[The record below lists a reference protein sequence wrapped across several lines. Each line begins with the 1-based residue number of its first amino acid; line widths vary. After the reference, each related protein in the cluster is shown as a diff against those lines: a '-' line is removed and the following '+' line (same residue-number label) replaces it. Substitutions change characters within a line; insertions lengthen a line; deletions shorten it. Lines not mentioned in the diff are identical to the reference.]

1 MCLKFSFSLLLFP
14 LISTLCT
21 AQYGVPGAAPVGA
34 GTDGGGGGGAAPGGA
49 GTSPPGGGGGGAA
62 PGGGGGGGAAVELW
76 CVAKNN
82 AEDTALQSAI
92 DWACGP
98 GGANCGP
105 VQPGG
110 PCYDPKDLQKT
121 ASFVF
126 NDYFL
131 KHGMTEDACN
141 FDNTAA
147 LISINP
153 SHNGCK
159 FPSSKNSSGSFSGS
173 TNGGIGPASED
184 LSSGCSILRRWIY
197 ILMTINLL
205 FASLLIF

>member
-1 MCLKFSFSLLLFP
+1 MSQKFSFSLLLFS
-14 LISTLCT
+14 LFSTPLCT
-21 AQYGVPGAAPVGA
+21 AQYG
-34 GTDGGGGGGAAPGGA
+34 GGGSAPGGA
-49 GTSPPGGGGGGAA
+49 GSAPGGTGTAPGGAN
-62 PGGGGGGGAAVELW
+62 GGGGGGGGGVAVELW

-82 AEDTALQSAI
+82 AEDAALQSAI

-110 PCYDPKDLQKT
+110 PCYDAKDLQRT

-159 FPSSKNSSGSFSGS
+159 FPSSKSSSGSFSGS
-173 TNGGIGPASED
+173 TNGGSGPASED
-184 LSSGCSILRRWIY
+184 LSSGSSILRRWIY
-197 ILMTINLL
+197 MFMAIYLL

>member
-1 MCLKFSFSLLLFP
+1 M
-14 LISTLCT
+14 
-21 AQYGVPGAAPVGA
+21 
-34 GTDGGGGGGAAPGGA
+34 
-49 GTSPPGGGGGGAA
+49 
-62 PGGGGGGGAAVELW
+62 ELW

-82 AEDTALQSAI
+82 AEDAALQSAI

-105 VQPGG
+105 IQPGG
-110 PCYDPKDLQKT
+110 PCYDSKDIQKT

-153 SHNGCK
+153 SKYFSPFNFHLLMVVILLLELCSISLSFSNLCCYYLFPGHNGCK
-159 FPSSKNSSGSFSGS
+159 FPS
-173 TNGGIGPASED
+173 
-184 LSSGCSILRRWIY
+184 R
-197 ILMTINLL
+197 
-205 FASLLIF
+205 

>member
-1 MCLKFSFSLLLFP
+1 MSLKFSFSLLLFS
-14 LISTLCT
+14 LISTFST
-21 AQYGVPGAAPVGA
+21 AQFGGTGTAPGSVG
-34 GTDGGGGGGAAPGGA
+34 TAPGGV
-49 GTSPPGGGGGGAA
+49 GTTPGGVGSA
-62 PGGGGGGGAAVELW
+62 PGGTSATPAGGGAAVELW

-82 AEDTALQSAI
+82 AEDTALQSAL

-105 VQPGG
+105 IQPGG
-110 PCYDPKDLQKT
+110 PCYDAKDIQKT

-126 NDYFL
+126 NDYFI

-159 FPSSKNSSGSFSGS
+159 FPSSKNPSGSFSGS
-173 TNGGIGPASED
+173 TNGGSGPASED
-184 LSSGCSILRRWIY
+184 LSSGSSILRRWMY
-197 ILMTINLL
+197 ILMAINLL